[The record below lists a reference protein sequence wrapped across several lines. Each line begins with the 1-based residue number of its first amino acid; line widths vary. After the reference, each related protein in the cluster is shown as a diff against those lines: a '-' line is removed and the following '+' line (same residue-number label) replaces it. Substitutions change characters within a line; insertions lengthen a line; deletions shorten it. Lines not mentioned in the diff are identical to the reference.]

1 MGDHKAY
8 TSRAP
13 GETKIFWKLFWRKR
27 NPMHVDGECFQV
39 IVLSYQIGIVDEN
52 VAAPVLASYHP
63 RSIQLI
69 MVFCGTAS
77 ANLEVSP

>member
-8 TSRAP
+8 SSHAP

-39 IVLSYQIGIVDEN
+39 IMLSYQIGKVDEN
-52 VAAPVLASYHP
+52 GAAPVLASYHP

-69 MVFCGTAS
+69 VVFSGTAF
-77 ANLEVSP
+77 ANLEVYP